1 MKKILLS
8 FAATAFALSLYA
20 APASA
25 CPGHDKTTVTKKEKD
40 DDKATANTAD
50 KAKDKDKAKTNKKK
64 EEAKKPAKEKVS

>member
-8 FAATAFALSLYA
+8 LAATAFALSLYA

-25 CPGHDKTTVTKKEKD
+25 CPGHDKTTVTKTEKKE
-40 DDKATANTAD
+40 DDKATTSTTD
-50 KAKDKDKAKTNKKK
+50 KTKKKDQKKK